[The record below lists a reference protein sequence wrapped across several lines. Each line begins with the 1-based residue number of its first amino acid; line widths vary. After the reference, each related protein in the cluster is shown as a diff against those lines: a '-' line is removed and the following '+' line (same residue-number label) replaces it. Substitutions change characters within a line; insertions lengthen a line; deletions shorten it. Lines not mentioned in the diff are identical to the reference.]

1 MKPTTEQVRQ
11 WVREAGAVELP
22 SSYGRT
28 NFIAMTKNDLEKF
41 AALAYA
47 AGAAAMKERAAKVC
61 EAEESRILSRQS
73 GRDYDPVDT
82 NLRMIACVLPDI
94 AAAIRA
100 QEDADE

>member
-1 MKPTTEQVRQ
+1 MKPTTDEVLA
-11 WVREAGAVELP
+11 WAREAGGWQQWEARV
-22 SSYGRT
+22 
-28 NFIAMTKNDLEKF
+28 MTPQVLERF

-47 AGAAAMKERAAKVC
+47 AGAAAMKERCAKVC